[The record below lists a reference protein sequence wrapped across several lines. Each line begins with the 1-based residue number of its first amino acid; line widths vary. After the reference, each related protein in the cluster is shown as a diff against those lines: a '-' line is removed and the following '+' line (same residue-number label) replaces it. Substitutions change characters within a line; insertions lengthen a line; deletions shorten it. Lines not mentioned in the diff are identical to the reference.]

1 MEPRG
6 RPAGRRGRRRIRDRA
21 DPAARPA
28 RPDPT
33 GDKMARAWVVSRWLV
48 VVASLFAEICGGAMY
63 AFPVY
68 SESLRSTLGYTQ
80 TQVRRGRVLN

>member
-1 MEPRG
+1 
-6 RPAGRRGRRRIRDRA
+6 
-21 DPAARPA
+21 
-28 RPDPT
+28 
-33 GDKMARAWVVSRWLV
+33 MARAWVVSRWLV

-80 TQVRRGRVLN
+80 TQVCGGVLS